1 MSEDN
6 VTTPAV
12 ETAPVVA
19 TPVVPAPVSVTAAP
33 SKKVGLSELLI
44 PISIVLAGI
53 FVGAGLYLSG
63 GGLAPKNAQVALT
76 NPNQQQQPEV
86 DTTNKIDPITEKDHV
101 LGDSKA
107 PVKIVEYSD
116 FECPFCKKNH
126 ETLKLITA
134 KYGNK
139 VAWVYR
145 QFPIEQLHSKAPKV
159 AMASECVAELGGNDA
174 FWKFHDAYFTQ
185 TLSNNR
191 TDIETLLP
199 KIIATIGIDKK
210 AYDDCVTSGRHQ
222 DVIDANMADAAETGG
237 RGTPWVII
245 VGPNGK
251 TYPVNGA
258 QPQAMIEK
266 TIDTALGSSK

>member
-1 MSEDN
+1 MSDDN
-6 VTTPAV
+6 VTTAV
-12 ETAPVVA
+12 VTTPDAPVPTTVA
-19 TPVVPAPVSVTAAP
+19 LVAA
-33 SKKVGLSELLI
+33 KKIEIKDLLI

-63 GGLAPKNAQVALT
+63 GNLGASKNAPIVAK
-76 NPNQQQQPEV
+76 NDPNQPVV
-86 DTTNKIDPITEKDHV
+86 DTTNKIDPVTDKDHIR
-101 LGDSKA
+101 GDIKA

-126 ETLKLITA
+126 ETLKAVVA
-134 KYGNK
+134 KYGDK

-145 QFPIEQLHSKAPKV
+145 QFPIVQLHSKAPKV

-174 FWKFHDAYFTQ
+174 FWKFNDGYFAQ
-185 TLSNNR
+185 TLSNDQ

-199 KIIATIGIDKK
+199 KLVANLGLDKK
-210 AYDDCVTSGRHQ
+210 AYTDCVDSARYQ

-245 VGPNGK
+245 IGADGK
-251 TYPVNGA
+251 TYAVNGA

-266 TIDTALGSSK
+266 TIDTALGSK